1 MPRFDDDPDIRAYA
15 ASAIKELE
23 ALKKRCENEANSVPI
38 DIVNDVVA
46 AFLHLAQR
54 VKDTPTNEQL
64 VQRLAR
70 VELSI
75 EKTQKEVSQASR
87 EINTTKSNTNQLVEA
102 ICQPTPPSSHIH
114 GIPKISSNYSHVT
127 GSSESY
133 VQGWGRGVPSHP
145 PTVPSVGV
153 SSGGS
158 TPQTPFPSQE
168 DLEIYLERTDANIIN
183 PIRRS
188 PDKVV
193 NAANLAIQSTQDT
206 TIAHRHLLAAR
217 VLASG
222 DIILLA
228 AMVDDVDQLT

>member
-87 EINTTKSNTNQLVEA
+87 EINTTKSNTNRLVEA
-102 ICQPTPPSSHIH
+102 IC
-114 GIPKISSNYSHVT
+114 
-127 GSSESY
+127 
-133 VQGWGRGVPSHP
+133 
-145 PTVPSVGV
+145 
-153 SSGGS
+153 
-158 TPQTPFPSQE
+158 
-168 DLEIYLERTDANIIN
+168 
-183 PIRRS
+183 
-188 PDKVV
+188 
-193 NAANLAIQSTQDT
+193 
-206 TIAHRHLLAAR
+206 
-217 VLASG
+217 
-222 DIILLA
+222 
-228 AMVDDVDQLT
+228 